1 MWKNGHIL
9 CSMYCMLQTNHCSI
23 TILSS
28 CNTLV
33 YKRAVI
39 NTVETAPELTLN
51 SLILKQNKIVWEV
64 TLNIRQTPLQCFIC
78 RYINKTIKTGEIS
91 TFCVVFCKSWTTK
104 PRDKEVTRLCENIT
118 TLCVGH
124 HIACKL
130 RRLCCRTFLTYILF
144 SSMVGVLARSFA
156 LCKVSAC
163 TCDVMWCESEIERPL
178 RSSL

>member
-1 MWKNGHIL
+1 MQHVL
-9 CSMYCMLQTNHCSI
+9 YVTNESLLNHN
-23 TILSS
+23 LSS